1 MILLMGVG
9 TGGVGAVSLAQYLH
23 PNHLNYNSRLY
34 KHLPHHSHHRSH
46 TQSGLPIVSQYIS
59 TKLFPGFFLFWSTSP
74 FSSYKSHT
82 QNIPLAESVWNAQ
95 GKHTG
100 VMIELSSPAKSSQ
113 NGISSWL
120 LPFLSP
126 LSSPP

>member
-59 TKLFPGFFLFWSTSP
+59 TKLFPAFFYFGRPRHSP
-74 FSSYKSHT
+74 VTSHT
-82 QNIPLAESVWNAQ
+82 L
-95 GKHTG
+95 KT
-100 VMIELSSPAKSSQ
+100 
-113 NGISSWL
+113 
-120 LPFLSP
+120 FLSLRVSGMP
-126 LSSPP
+126 RANIQVS

>member
-59 TKLFPGFFLFWSTSP
+59 TKLFPGFFFILVDLAILQLQVTHSKHSTR
-74 FSSYKSHT
+74 
-82 QNIPLAESVWNAQ
+82 
-95 GKHTG
+95 
-100 VMIELSSPAKSSQ
+100 
-113 NGISSWL
+113 
-120 LPFLSP
+120 
-126 LSSPP
+126 